1 MRSRCEFGNP
11 LQNLPELL
19 VLRMAAGVSKGLFLQ
34 VALQTLSADGV
45 VHGADSDLAAAAE
58 RLAKLR

>member
-1 MRSRCEFGNP
+1 
-11 LQNLPELL
+11 
-19 VLRMAAGVSKGLFLQ
+19 MAAGVSKGLFLQ